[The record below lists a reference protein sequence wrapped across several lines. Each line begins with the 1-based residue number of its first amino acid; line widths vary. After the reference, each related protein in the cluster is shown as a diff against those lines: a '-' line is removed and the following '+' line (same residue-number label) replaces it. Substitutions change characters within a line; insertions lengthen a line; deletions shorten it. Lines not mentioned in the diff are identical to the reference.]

1 VQFEDNQSQIK
12 KAINKDCYGMNVLSN
27 HIFPFLNWHFPRI
40 CEELVKG
47 EKSKDEFDN
56 LIPLI
61 NNQFVTFI
69 KQELYG

>member
-1 VQFEDNQSQIK
+1 M
-12 KAINKDCYGMNVLSN
+12 C
-27 HIFPFLNWHFPRI
+27 FLITFFHFLIGTPRI

-69 KQELYG
+69 KQNYMGLTRKKVKQRQIGKKK

>member
-1 VQFEDNQSQIK
+1 MALPS
-12 KAINKDCYGMNVLSN
+12 
-27 HIFPFLNWHFPRI
+27 I

-69 KQELYG
+69 KQELYGFNEEKSEAETNRQKEIRNEEIARLAN